1 MNGHNR
7 LIRRNHTYYFRA
19 RIPTS
24 LVYLIHKSQFLYSL
38 KTNNYYEAL
47 EKLSKESYKVSVMIN
62 LLRNLDMKIKG
73 KQLLLEDVD
82 IDKMV
87 IHKLKEVENI
97 FEDNYWSC
105 IKHYEDQILEYF
117 FQILFLRLLP
127 YILIYL
133 V

>member
-1 MNGHNR
+1 MQIFVCITGVYHRSIFFMNGHNR

-87 IHKLKEVENI
+87 ILGGK
-97 FEDNYWSC
+97 C
-105 IKHYEDQILEYF
+105 IEKNT
-117 FQILFLRLLP
+117 
-127 YILIYL
+127 
-133 V
+133 